1 MIAVKIIGVIILGY
15 LLGSVSFGL
24 ILGRL
29 WTHRDIRE
37 YGSGRTGA
45 TNVMRTAGFWAAF
58 PTALLDIGKGT
69 LAAYLAWVII
79 GSDSFLIGGYAF
91 DRAPVAVLAGLAAVM
106 GHVWPVFLKFK
117 GGRGVSV
124 VFGVILLFCWPA
136 ALISFILALLTLALT
151 RYVSVASL
159 LTVISMP
166 IISAIYLVR
175 GELRLEYLI
184 FSIIGGLL
192 VIFWHKDNI
201 HRLLHGTER
210 RIGQKVKI
218 KDGQTG

>member
-1 MIAVKIIGVIILGY
+1 MIALKIIGVIIIGY

-29 WTHRDIRE
+29 WTHRDIRQ

-58 PTALLDIGKGT
+58 PTALLDIGKGS
-69 LAAYLAWVII
+69 LAIYLAWVIL

-106 GHVWPVFLKFK
+106 GHVWPIFLKFK

-124 VFGVILLFCWPA
+124 VFGVMLMFCWPA
-136 ALISFILALLTLALT
+136 AVLGFILSLLALALT
-151 RYVSVASL
+151 RYVSVASMVVV
-159 LTVISMP
+159 TAMPVISG
-166 IISAIYLVR
+166 IYYAR
-175 GELRLEYLI
+175 GELRLDYLI

-218 KDGQTG
+218 EDSQTG

>member
-1 MIAVKIIGVIILGY
+1 MIAVKIIGVIVIGY

-29 WTHRDIRE
+29 WTHRDIRQ

-58 PTALLDIGKGT
+58 PTALLDIGKGS
-69 LAAYLAWVII
+69 LAIYLAWLIL
-79 GSDSFLIGGYAF
+79 GNDTFMIGGFTF
-91 DRAPVAVLAGLAAVM
+91 DKAPVAVLAGLAAVM
-106 GHVWPVFLKFK
+106 GHVWPIFLKFK

-124 VFGVILLFCWPA
+124 VFGVMLMFCWQG
-136 ALISFILALLTLALT
+136 ALLGFILALLALALT
-151 RYVSVASL
+151 RYVSVGSL
-159 LTVISMP
+159 VVVIVMP
-166 IISAIYLVR
+166 VVSAIYYTR
-175 GELRLEYLI
+175 GELRLDYLI

-201 HRLLHGTER
+201 HRLLRGTER
-210 RIGQKVKI
+210 RVGQKVKI
-218 KDGQTG
+218 EDGQTG